1 MPGDS
6 GCNRGDYARVVF
18 YFLPREAMGAAT
30 DFIALVID
38 YIDQRYGAGA
48 KPTAAE

>member
-1 MPGDS
+1 L
-6 GCNRGDYARVVF
+6 RG
-18 YFLPREAMGAAT
+18 LTIAT

-48 KPTAAE
+48 KPTAAAE